1 MASAGSG
8 WIDKVTNEMRK
19 TARNAGDGRNEAP
32 IFICFFF
39 SRGAALLGLDGHQS
53 LESSIYRE
61 LKAGCFVD

>member
-39 SRGAALLGLDGHQS
+39 SREAALLGLYVHQS
-53 LESSIYRE
+53 LETSIYRE
-61 LKAGCFVD
+61 LEGRVFR